1 MYVLKTEGTDKIPDY
16 IQIRDDS
23 FALLT
28 HFKSDSMKK
37 SLQKFGITGNLDEII
52 LTIKKLEYGKLQ
64 KI

>member
-23 FALLT
+23 FALIT
-28 HFKSDSMKK
+28 HFKADNISKMLEKIGYKENIDS
-37 SLQKFGITGNLDEII
+37 
-52 LTIKKLEYGKLQ
+52 LTKMIENLEYGILK

>member
-28 HFKSDSMKK
+28 HFKSDNIKK
-37 SLQKFGITGNLDEII
+37 GLKKLGVEDDIDKIME
-52 LTIKKLEYGKLQ
+52 TIEKLEYGKLQ